1 MKRKYRRD
9 RQNSGKWF
17 MCLVLLMYWLA
28 YSVVFTEKIIK
39 PNVAAIAEVKVKA
52 MITQIVNDAV
62 HNQFKTGAEVTEL
75 LTIKTDT
82 EGNITYVES
91 NTAAMNSLATEL
103 TQAVQQR
110 YKWKDAVILD
120 VPVGSIVGSQI
131 LSQMGPNIGLKVL
144 PIGMSRANFKTEFE
158 SMGINQTKYKVYL
171 QMDSQA
177 RVLAPFSINNIDV
190 QNTILVAEA
199 VIVGEVPSSYINVP
213 QDTTID
219 PLNFTAIDRAHT
231 YRICL

>member
-1 MKRKYRRD
+1 M
-9 RQNSGKWF
+9 
-17 MCLVLLMYWLA
+17 VLA
-28 YSVVFTEKIIK
+28 VYSVIFTERIVK

-62 HNQFKTGAEVTEL
+62 HNQFKAGAEAAEL
-75 LTIKTDT
+75 LTIKTDQ

-91 NTAAMNSLATEL
+91 NTVAMNSLATKL
-103 TQAVQQR
+103 TQSVQER
-110 YKWKDAVILD
+110 YKMQDAVMVK
-120 VPVGSIVGSQI
+120 VPVGSVVGSQI
-131 LSQMGPNIGLKVL
+131 LSQIGPSIGLKVL

-177 RVLAPFSINNIDV
+177 RVLAPFTINNIEV

-199 VIVGEVPSSYINVP
+199 IIVGEVPNAFISVP
-213 QDTTID
+213 KEGTLDST
-219 PLNFTAIDRAHT
+219 NFVTD
-231 YRICL
+231 YVNN

>member
-1 MKRKYRRD
+1 M
-9 RQNSGKWF
+9 
-17 MCLVLLMYWLA
+17 VLA
-28 YSVVFTEKIIK
+28 VYSAVYTEKIIK
-39 PNVAAIAEVKVKA
+39 PNLAAIAEVKVKA

-62 HNQFKTGAEVTEL
+62 HEQFKAGAEATEL
-75 LTIKTDT
+75 LTIKTDQ

-91 NTAAMNSLATEL
+91 NTAAMNNLATEL
-103 TQAVQQR
+103 TQAVQSQ
-110 YKWKDAVILD
+110 YKWKDAVVLN

-131 LSQMGPNIGLKVL
+131 LSQIGPSIGLKVL

-190 QNTILVAEA
+190 QNTILIAEA

-213 QDTTID
+213 QGSNVTDPAID
-219 PLNFTAIDRAHT
+219 PLNF
-231 YRICL
+231 YGN

>member
-1 MKRKYRRD
+1 MKRYRR
-9 RQNSGKWF
+9 RYGGNNGKWF
-17 MCLVLLMYWLA
+17 VCLVLLMVLAA
-28 YSVVFTEKIIK
+28 YSVIFTEKIIK

-52 MITQIVNDAV
+52 MITKIVNDAV
-62 HNQFKTGAEVTEL
+62 HKQFQTKAEVTEL
-75 LTIKTDT
+75 LTIKTDQ

-103 TQAVQQR
+103 TQAVQER
-110 YKWKDAVILD
+110 YKWDEAVIVK

-131 LSQMGPNIGLKVL
+131 LSQMGPSIGLKVL

-177 RVLAPFSINNIDV
+177 RVLAPFTINNIEV
-190 QNTILVAEA
+190 QNTIMVAEA
-199 VIVGEVPSSYINVP
+199 VIVGEVPEAYINVP
-213 QDTTID
+213 EDTAMDAT
-219 PLNFTAIDRAHT
+219 NFFPKD
-231 YRICL
+231 